1 MTGPAMT
8 GPAMTGPAMKGTGM
22 PRANMNNCKILPS
35 YLARIVASALL
46 LAAAAAK
53 ADINWENVWV
63 RAMPPAQTMTA
74 AYGVITNGGTDT
86 VIINGGSADFAK
98 RVELHK
104 SIQEGDS
111 VRMAPMGA
119 VELAPGESLKLMP
132 GGAHIMLMG
141 ISDMPTAESTV
152 SLCLTTQE
160 GANCTTAQ
168 VLRKG
173 PQSDHDAH
181 HLHMNH

>member
-1 MTGPAMT
+1 MQH
-8 GPAMTGPAMKGTGM
+8 
-22 PRANMNNCKILPS
+22 RAQERDHHGFIRNELGDDE
-35 YLARIVASALL
+35 ADSAAENTSGES
-46 LAAAAAK
+46 AAAG
-53 ADINWENVWV
+53 ESLVSLLQ
-63 RAMPPAQTMTA
+63 RA
-74 AYGVITNGGTDT
+74 
-86 VIINGGSADFAK
+86 NGGSADFAK

-111 VRMAPMGA
+111 VRMVPMGA

>member
-1 MTGPAMT
+1 
-8 GPAMTGPAMKGTGM
+8 MTGPAMKGTAM
-22 PRANMNNCKILPS
+22 PRDSMNGRKILPS
-35 YLARIVASALL
+35 YLTRFVASALL
-46 LAAAAAK
+46 LTAATAK

-63 RAMPPAQTMTA
+63 RAMPPTQTMTA

-111 VRMAPMGA
+111 VRMVPMGA